1 MLNCYWVAI
10 IYHLFDDNCWWRQ
23 CFTDPTYQIDLLM
36 GASGR
41 HRGGIFQS
49 KQNVSM
55 SLHDM
60 YPVCCVLQDIPALTI
75 FWGCFLLT
83 SFCIFIGKHPAYP
96 HSNWSVF
103 EVLFRVY
110 YTLKVNFTENIEI
123 SGWWENPT
131 GLNFNYSSY
140 IYLNQCLIRRPT
152 IDFHNIQYN
161 NMQFTFTHLLLTDEH
176 WNTRLKLVKVL
187 LILYIWKH
195 HLITFLF
202 SVTGG

>member
-1 MLNCYWVAI
+1 MLQTLNYGKFVRKLCFIAKQILINHVKEDVHTLHKTVCWSWMLNCYWVAI

-60 YPVCCVLQDIPALTI
+60 YPVCSMLQDIPALTI

-140 IYLNQCLIRRPT
+140 IYLNQCLIMRPT
-152 IDFHNIQYN
+152 IFHNIQYN
-161 NMQFTFTHLLLTDEH
+161 N
-176 WNTRLKLVKVL
+176 N
-187 LILYIWKH
+187 YI
-195 HLITFLF
+195 
-202 SVTGG
+202 

>member
-1 MLNCYWVAI
+1 MLQTLNYGKLVQNFCVNIAKQILINHVKEDVHTLHKTVCWSWMLNCYWVAI

-49 KQNVSM
+49 QQNVSM

-110 YTLKVNFTENIEI
+110 YTLKVNFTGNILRSQAVGRI
-123 SGWWENPT
+123 P
-131 GLNFNYSSY
+131 L
-140 IYLNQCLIRRPT
+140 
-152 IDFHNIQYN
+152 D
-161 NMQFTFTHLLLTDEH
+161 
-176 WNTRLKLVKVL
+176 
-187 LILYIWKH
+187 
-195 HLITFLF
+195 
-202 SVTGG
+202 

>member
-1 MLNCYWVAI
+1 
-10 IYHLFDDNCWWRQ
+10 
-23 CFTDPTYQIDLLM
+23 M

-152 IDFHNIQYN
+152 IYFHNIQYN
-161 NMQFTFTHLLLTDEH
+161 NMLFTFTQMPFTITKRFYLLLTDEH

-202 SVTGG
+202 GVTGG